1 MPARID
7 HVIAAAGDFP
17 ALEAAFSRLGFHITG
32 GGTHPHLGTRN
43 RIIVLGEGYLEL
55 LGIADAERASP
66 AITQR
71 LANGGSGW
79 VGFALQS
86 DDIAAEAAALR
97 ARGVDVRGPHP
108 GRLVSPSGIARSWRV
123 LTHGS
128 DDLWAS
134 AEPMPFLIQHDSA
147 GAAHQAALAGEG
159 SLAPHANSALRIAA
173 VTLAVNSRAEAE
185 EAFARIYALRP
196 HGAPD
201 ADETLGAE
209 VSVLPLPADGEY
221 IELASP
227 TGSGLAQRRIA
238 SAGEGVCSLAI
249 AVVSLAETQA
259 FLVRRGIACTLAND
273 ALWIAPSEL
282 LDIPLRF
289 IQAET

>member
-17 ALEAAFSRLGFHITG
+17 ALEAAFSRLGFHVTG

-55 LGIADAERASP
+55 LGIADEERASSS
-66 AITQR
+66 ITRR

-86 DDIAAEAAALR
+86 DDIAAEAESMR
-97 ARGVDVRGPHP
+97 GRGVDVRGPHL
-108 GRLVSPSGIARSWRV
+108 GRLVSPGGTARSWRV

-147 GAAHQAALAGEG
+147 GPAHHVELAGEG
-159 SLAPHANSALRIAA
+159 SLAPHANGALRIAA
-173 VTLAVNSRAEAE
+173 VTLAVDSRAEAE
-185 EAFARIYALRP
+185 EAFARIYALHP
-196 HGAPD
+196 QGAPH
-201 ADETLGAE
+201 ADETLGAQ
-209 VSVLPLPADGEY
+209 VSVLPLAADGEY

-227 TGSGLAQRRIA
+227 TGSGLAQRRIV
-238 SAGEGVCSLAI
+238 SAGEGVCSLAV
-249 AVVSLAETQA
+249 AVASLADTQA
-259 FLVRRGIACTLAND
+259 FLTEHGIACTLANG
-273 ALWIAPSEL
+273 ALWIAPAET

-289 IQAET
+289 VQANA